1 MKAIILNASAWMI
14 VPIMDAFAKYLSSSM
29 DVLQITWARYFF
41 TVVFTLA
48 LMLLFYRQSFVWTK
62 KPALQLIRGL
72 IFVFSTYL
80 FFYAISEISLPKALT
95 LAFVAPI
102 CVTALSPFFLDERV
116 GIKRWTAVSLGFI
129 GTLIV
134 IRPGFIE
141 FNLPTFAALGN
152 GICYGFYL
160 IITRKLSKS
169 DNSLLTLLFS
179 GLVGTILIS
188 FFLPNVWVKPSLN
201 QWFMM
206 ATIGFIASVAHLFII
221 LSLKYADA
229 SKLAP
234 LGYTEII
241 TNILISYCYFK
252 ELPDNWTYL
261 GLFIIVLSGL
271 YISKRE
277 LKLKS

>member
-14 VPIMDAFAKYLSSSM
+14 VPVMDAFAKYLSSSM

-102 CVTALSPFFLDERV
+102 CVTALSPIFLDERV

-129 GTLIV
+129 GT
-134 IRPGFIE
+134 
-141 FNLPTFAALGN
+141 
-152 GICYGFYL
+152 
-160 IITRKLSKS
+160 
-169 DNSLLTLLFS
+169 
-179 GLVGTILIS
+179 
-188 FFLPNVWVKPSLN
+188 
-201 QWFMM
+201 
-206 ATIGFIASVAHLFII
+206 
-221 LSLKYADA
+221 
-229 SKLAP
+229 
-234 LGYTEII
+234 
-241 TNILISYCYFK
+241 
-252 ELPDNWTYL
+252 
-261 GLFIIVLSGL
+261 
-271 YISKRE
+271 
-277 LKLKS
+277 